1 MKKKILVLTLAAML
15 VLSAAACGES
25 EGENETGTG
34 TPGIPVGTGDVAT
47 GELGTGN
54 STSDEETAAPVIDIT
69 EEEPTFTEINKKVY
83 VWYNSAFVRSST
95 KMADDN
101 KIGSYSEGD
110 IVTVT
115 GESENWYRVKYEDK
129 DAYIAK
135 SVAGDYDVI
144 EKMTAVDNEEVEVTA
159 DSLRVRSYP
168 STEGG
173 DYTVRGSLVKGDKV
187 TRVAKGESWSC
198 ILYTVESET
207 ETTADGTPV
216 KEVKKYFVHNDY
228 IKGPETA
235 ATEAPSEAA
244 TEAPSEAGT
253 EA

>member
-1 MKKKILVLTLAAML
+1 LTLAAML

-25 EGENETGTG
+25 DKENETGTG
-34 TPGIPVGTGDVAT
+34 TPGIPVGTGDMGTVDLGTDENGNPVT
-47 GELGTGN
+47 GEP
-54 STSDEETAAPVIDIT
+54 ETAAPVIDQIS
-69 EEEPTFTEINKKVY
+69 EENPTFTEISKKVY
-83 VWYNSAFVRSST
+83 IWYGSAFVRSAT
-95 KMADDN
+95 KIADDN

-115 GESENWYRVKYEDK
+115 AESENWYRVKYEDK

-135 SVAGDYDVI
+135 TVAGDYDVI

-168 STEGG
+168 STDGG
-173 DYTVRGSLVKGDKV
+173 DNTVRGSLVKGDKV
-187 TRVAKGESWSC
+187 TRVAKGETWSC

-207 ETTADGTPV
+207 ETTADGEPV
-216 KEVKKYFVHNDY
+216 KIEKKYFVHNDY

-235 ATEAPSEAA
+235 ATEAA
-244 TEAPSEAGT
+244 TEAAE
-253 EA
+253 